1 MQNTYLTCG
10 RVLSCGHA
18 LSKKLRNSL
27 PAAPAAALALA
38 ILLTPPYARAAERE
52 GTVLFFSVADL
63 TQLLSHPTLPALP
76 SLAALSPSRAWG
88 EPDQAAEPDGPLER
102 NARWGHGLGLDG
114 YAYPGPRRSLW
125 GF

>member
-1 MQNTYLTCG
+1 MQNTYTTWG
-10 RVLSCGHA
+10 QVLSCGHA
-18 LSKKLRNSL
+18 LSKKLRNALS
-27 PAAPAAALALA
+27 AALALA

-76 SLAALSPSRAWG
+76 ALSELSPRRAWG